1 LTPTTIA
8 AWLGI
13 TVTAGGVI
21 AGFVKFLFWAY
32 DEIQK
37 RKKHDGFSVPIETLR
52 LAAKPEG
59 NCWWSMG
66 KKGDEP
72 TMQIVGRM
80 FATNISSVPVR
91 LPQIELR
98 YGFLGRKRE
107 SGMVMVSRGLH
118 ENMYGMYDIPPG
130 ETRDASFD
138 FWVYPPVAKPDEHF
152 TAHSIVFLDQF
163 GNRHKVKRVQFRSMV
178 ADHPPKPKEPEEFPY
193 AIPDPVEREV
203 VSVLKAEIGRYEICG
218 RITGG
223 LGSVHIVYKGR
234 AFTGVGNDSWTPN
247 SPVNQLLVPD
257 PQEAV
262 LKSDNLDAL
271 VTFYNGLASDE
282 ERARFKTALLDRL
295 HPQKGYL
302 AVSYFIAAV
311 LMRVD
316 ALPDALEKARR
327 DLLAGESRVFGLS
340 NMLMLINGLLKY
352 RYPDFTNQMLDDI
365 ERTIHGLNEHPFLIP
380 AKLAAIRTARLTRT
394 EAPTTTGESG
404 GIVPTQKSDKVSS

>member
-1 LTPTTIA
+1 LNPTTIA

-13 TVTAGGVI
+13 IVTAGGVI
-21 AGFVKFLFWAY
+21 AGAIKFVFWAY

-37 RKKHDGFSVPIETLR
+37 RKKHDGFAVPPETLR

-80 FATNISSVPVR
+80 YATNVSSVPVR
-91 LPQIELR
+91 LTQIELR

-138 FWVYPPVAKPDEHF
+138 FWIYPPVVKPDEHF
-152 TAHSIVFLDQF
+152 TVHSISFIDQF
-163 GNRHKVKRVQFRSMV
+163 GNRHPVKRLQFRSMA

-193 AIPDPVEREV
+193 AIPDAVEREV
-203 VSVLKAEIGRYEICG
+203 VSVLKAEIGRYDICG

-223 LGSVHIVYKGR
+223 LGSIHLVYKGR
-234 AFTGVGNDSWTPN
+234 AFTGVGGDSWTPN
-247 SPVNQLLVPD
+247 SPVNQLIVSD
-257 PQEAV
+257 PEAAV
-262 LKSDNLDAL
+262 LTSDNLDAL
-271 VTFYNGLASDE
+271 VSFYNGLTTDE
-282 ERARFKTALLDRL
+282 ERARFKAALLDRL

-311 LMRVD
+311 LMRLGFLSE
-316 ALPDALEKARR
+316 ALNKAKR
-327 DLLAGESRVFGLS
+327 DLVAGESRVFGLS
-340 NMLMLINGLLKY
+340 NILMLINGLLKY
-352 RYPDFTNQMLDDI
+352 RPSDFTNQLLDDI

-380 AKLAAIRTARLTRT
+380 AKLAAIRTARLTM
-394 EAPTTTGESG
+394 ADSPLSG
-404 GIVPTQKSDKVSS
+404 NGSTSSPAHKPD